1 MPHDPR
7 PQDAIPAMLDRLAAK
22 QPLAYAQLLALP
34 FGPIPAYVADEGESS
49 DWWTS
54 DEAAALLNSLTEALA

>member
-1 MPHDPR
+1 
-7 PQDAIPAMLDRLAAK
+7 MLDRLAAE

-34 FGPIPAYVADEGESS
+34 FGPVPAYVADEGEGS

-54 DEAAALLNSLTEALA
+54 DDAAALLDSLTEALA

>member
-1 MPHDPR
+1 
-7 PQDAIPAMLDRLAAK
+7 MLDRLAAE

-34 FGPIPAYVADEGESS
+34 FGSIPAYVYDEGESS

-54 DEAAALLNSLTEALA
+54 DEAAALMDSLTEALA